1 MRATLSTPRRP
12 GRARA
17 TRLPRSSKIGAVAA
31 ASLAMAIP
39 TATAQMANQITS
51 PMVDAM
57 VGVQAAAE
65 DANNASTRP
74 VTEFGQA
81 VISRM
86 G

>member
-1 MRATLSTPRRP
+1 
-12 GRARA
+12 
-17 TRLPRSSKIGAVAA
+17 
-31 ASLAMAIP
+31 MAIP